1 MQEVSSMILEKL
13 VSAGI
18 GDRPVVF
25 VTHRSEICMVPVNR
39 YFPFANLFALSNVIS
54 DYTGWSVNC

>member
-1 MQEVSSMILEKL
+1 MILEKL